1 MVINLT
7 KSFCTSNF
15 EKVFNEKFKG
25 FYAHI
30 LIYIYLVL
38 LSKEETKDLEE
49 KLKLQQ
55 QESARRENV
64 LVMRL
69 TAKEQEMQDLLVC
82 I

>member
-1 MVINLT
+1 M
-7 KSFCTSNF
+7 
-15 EKVFNEKFKG
+15 
-25 FYAHI
+25 
-30 LIYIYLVL
+30 VL

-82 I
+82 IKFTFVYLLLTIAGNMLKMKPCKD

>member
-1 MVINLT
+1 M
-7 KSFCTSNF
+7 
-15 EKVFNEKFKG
+15 
-25 FYAHI
+25 
-30 LIYIYLVL
+30 
-38 LSKEETKDLEE
+38 KEETKELEE

-82 I
+82 IELLQFI